1 MNFSFCY
8 LSLQLSFKNLSHS
21 STSIKDLTIAEQEN
35 RKFKKKTYICS
46 CEKKGVFRMAA
57 ITENTKK
64 EVKKIVYDFFADE
77 CEVDPAEIND
87 NTNIIKDLDGDSLM
101 FLELI
106 EIFKKKY
113 NLDIELKTIGKYA
126 VKHPVQTIG
135 QLIHMQLLIIEHE
148 NKLLE
153 LEK

>member
-1 MNFSFCY
+1 
-8 LSLQLSFKNLSHS
+8 
-21 STSIKDLTIAEQEN
+21 
-35 RKFKKKTYICS
+35 
-46 CEKKGVFRMAA
+46 MAT
-57 ITENTKK
+57 ITENTNK
-64 EVKKIVYDFFADE
+64 EVKEIVYNFFAEE
-77 CEVDPAEIND
+77 CEVDLTEIHD
-87 NTNIIKDLDGDSLM
+87 GTNIIKDLDGDSLM

-135 QLIHMQLLIIEHE
+135 QLIDMQLLIIKHE

>member
-1 MNFSFCY
+1 
-8 LSLQLSFKNLSHS
+8 
-21 STSIKDLTIAEQEN
+21 
-35 RKFKKKTYICS
+35 
-46 CEKKGVFRMAA
+46 MAT

-64 EVKKIVYDFFADE
+64 EVKEIVYQFFAEE
-77 CEVDPAEIND
+77 CEVDLSEINND
-87 NTNIIKDLDGDSLM
+87 TNIIKDLDGDSLM

-126 VKHPVQTIG
+126 IKHPVQTIG
-135 QLIHMQLLIIEHE
+135 QLIDMQLLIIRHE